1 MTDTDPRKVIVA
13 NSNQRSNKLHFTKQ
27 HASTLHYFGQGAVFL
42 LSLISDKKKYKVF
55 FCEGKVIMEKALEKS
70 WNNYHITSEG
80 KVLLLKDIDLKI
92 YTVGKYVKK
101 YKVYKVLLF

>member
-1 MTDTDPRKVIVA
+1 
-13 NSNQRSNKLHFTKQ
+13 
-27 HASTLHYFGQGAVFL
+27 
-42 LSLISDKKKYKVF
+42 
-55 FCEGKVIMEKALEKS
+55 MEKALEKS